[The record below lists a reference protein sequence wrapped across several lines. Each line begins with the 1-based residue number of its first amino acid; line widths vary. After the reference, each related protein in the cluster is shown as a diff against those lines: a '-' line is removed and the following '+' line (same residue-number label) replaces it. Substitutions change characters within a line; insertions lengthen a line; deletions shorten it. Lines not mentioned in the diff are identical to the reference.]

1 MTLPGENAAST
12 GGESLLT
19 VIVALSA
26 NLLIAVAK
34 TVASVITGSPSMLAE
49 AAHSWADTGNEVFLL
64 VGARRAVKPADE
76 THTLGYGREGY
87 IWSMFAAFG
96 LFTV

>member
-1 MTLPGENAAST
+1 MRMTIFLRAV
-12 GGESLLT
+12 

-64 VGARRAVKPADE
+64 ITPRFGAGCNA
-76 THTLGYGREGY
+76 THRPTEQWRQSSTLPGGELSWRFQGC
-87 IWSMFAAFG
+87 SG
-96 LFTV
+96 LEA